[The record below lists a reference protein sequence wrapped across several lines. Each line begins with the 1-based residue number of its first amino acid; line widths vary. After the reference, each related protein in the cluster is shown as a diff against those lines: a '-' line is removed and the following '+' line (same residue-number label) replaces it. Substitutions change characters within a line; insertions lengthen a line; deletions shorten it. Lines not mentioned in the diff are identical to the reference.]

1 MPKDESRHDDPRLGA
16 VEDAEDDAIEI
27 DGDDEGD
34 LEETM
39 RQALA
44 AIEDAER
51 DEEEEEE
58 DTTLDVDRMEREIA
72 DLRDLSAR
80 TLADFDNY
88 RKRSE
93 REREEIR
100 RYALMEP
107 LRDLLD
113 VVDNLERAVS
123 AAGSAEDLKQGIEM
137 TLRQLGD
144 VLRRHGVRPVEAE
157 GHPFDPK
164 VHDAVSRQ
172 ESSDVEEPM
181 VASELQKG
189 YTLHDRLVRPARVV
203 VAVPAEAEEGE
214 S

>member
-1 MPKDESRHDDPRLGA
+1 MPKDESRHDDPRPGA
-16 VEDAEDDAIEI
+16 VEDAENDAIEI
-27 DGDDEGD
+27 DGDDEED

-44 AIEDAER
+44 AVEDAER
-51 DEEEEEE
+51 EGEGD
-58 DTTLDVDRMEREIA
+58 DATLDVDRMEREIA

-93 REREEIR
+93 RERQEIR

-123 AAGSAEDLKQGIEM
+123 AAGSAEDLKQGVEM

-144 VLRRHGVRPVEAE
+144 VLRRHGVQPVEAE
-157 GHPFDPK
+157 GRTFDPK

-172 ESSDVEEPM
+172 ETPDVEEPT

-203 VAVPAEAEEGE
+203 VAVPAEAEEEEGE